1 MEELNRVLGGG
12 IIKGA
17 SILVG
22 GEPGIGKST
31 LMLQLAN
38 SIQSAGRVLYVS
50 GEESKNQIKMRASR
64 LCINSER
71 IEVLNDTSV
80 SRIIRA
86 IESVKPVL
94 IIVDSIQTIHS
105 DSSDSG
111 AGSVSQVK
119 HGTFE
124 LNEHVKARSSS
135 IVFIGHVTKEGVIA
149 GPKVVEHIVD
159 TVLYFDE
166 TDSDIR
172 ILRAVKNR
180 FGATHEIGIFRMC
193 ESGLEQVKN
202 PQSLFI
208 EHREGNPPPGVAI
221 VPVFEG
227 SRVLMVEIQS
237 LVVPA
242 KGGISR
248 VFSDRIDSRR
258 VARLAAVLE
267 KHVKLPFADL
277 DIYVNIAG
285 GLRISE
291 VGIDL
296 GICLALYS
304 AKTGLVLEPLTAT
317 FGEVSLSGEI
327 RQVQHE
333 DRRRKA
339 TSDLGF
345 RHLVCPDKKE
355 KEAEENGT
363 LSVRR
368 VSTIQDAVKTAFIR

>member
-1 MEELNRVLGGG
+1 MKETKRYSCKSCGHNEGKWLGRCPSCGAWNSFVEVESEKKSVRKDERSEVEPVPISAIKIEEEQRYDSGIEELNRVLGGG

-31 LMLQLAN
+31 LMLELAHKIV
-38 SIQSAGRVLYVS
+38 SPGRVLYVS
-50 GEESKNQIKMRASR
+50 GEESKTQIKMRATR
-64 LCINSER
+64 LGINSER

-80 SRIIRA
+80 AHIIRA
-86 IESVKPVL
+86 IDNVKPIL
-94 IIVDSIQTIHS
+94 IIVDSIQTVHS
-105 DSSDSG
+105 ETSDSG

-119 HGTFE
+119 HSTFE

-149 GPKVVEHIVD
+149 GPKIVEHIVD

-166 TDSDIR
+166 TDTDIR

-193 ESGLEQVKN
+193 ETGLEQVKN

-208 EHREGNPPPGVAI
+208 EHRDGNPPPGVAI

-248 VFSDRIDSRR
+248 ILRQSGFAEGLASGCGSRKARETSLRGPRRIR
-258 VARLAAVLE
+258 E
-267 KHVKLPFADL
+267 
-277 DIYVNIAG
+277 Y
-285 GLRISE
+285 
-291 VGIDL
+291 
-296 GICLALYS
+296 
-304 AKTGLVLEPLTAT
+304 
-317 FGEVSLSGEI
+317 
-327 RQVQHE
+327 
-333 DRRRKA
+333 RRRLE
-339 TSDLGF
+339 DF
-345 RHLVCPDKKE
+345 
-355 KEAEENGT
+355 
-363 LSVRR
+363 
-368 VSTIQDAVKTAFIR
+368 